1 MEQVLRCR
9 YGCKEYRCKLNA
21 LNTLSRLHVSSPHQ
35 AYHYECQMAS
45 QTIIMLAMATTRAVQ
60 RVGPTRR
67 SAILTQSGLD
77 GLVMIQLAAIRAKV
91 AKNDKSSYGIAR
103 DARCK
108 ECKAERFALSAI
120 WTIFLRVLLGIVR
133 RKLQGKLIP
142 TYRVLHNVKVVLEIR
157 IREFQGKAVLTYRD
171 HDNSAVLLGIVE
183 RKFQAQ
189 TIMTHRGRNNHRV
202 FPKIFMRIL
211 QSTAVQRYRDLDNLR
226 VLLRIVIQ
234 ILQGNAARRTSQWR
248 GQSSTTRRELHKT
261 AQPAI
266 WFQV

>member
-1 MEQVLRCR
+1 MEQVLRCK

-67 SAILTQSGLD
+67 AILTQSGLD

-142 TYRVLHNVKVVLEIR
+142 TYRVLHNVNVVLEIR

-171 HDNSAVLLGIVE
+171 HDNSAVLLGIVK

-189 TIMTHRGRNNHRV
+189 TIMTHRGRNNHKV

-211 QSTAVQRYRDLDNLR
+211 QSTAVQRYRVLDNLR

-266 WFQV
+266 